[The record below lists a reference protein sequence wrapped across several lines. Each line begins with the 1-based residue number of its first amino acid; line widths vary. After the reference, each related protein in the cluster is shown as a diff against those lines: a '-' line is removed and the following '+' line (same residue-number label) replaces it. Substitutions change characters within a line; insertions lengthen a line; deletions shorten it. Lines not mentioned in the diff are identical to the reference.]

1 MAWVKQTL
9 TGIEFTVEAINMMCF
24 MMEEAAQ
31 AAMMA
36 HGMALQNLNMNL
48 AKEIREDTIQECLDH
63 LFEYWVLYCL
73 PMMPNAGAWQ
83 SFYHAYRL
91 FVLAEDAR
99 YENYTRLLALGIDPR
114 PGKNK
119 TKP

>member
-1 MAWVKQTL
+1 MAWVKQVL
-9 TGIEFTVEAINMMCF
+9 SGAEFTMEAINMMCF

-31 AAMMA
+31 TAMMA
-36 HGMALQNLNMNL
+36 HGMALQNLQMDL
-48 AKEIREDTIQECLDH
+48 AMEIRNKTIGECLDH
-63 LFEYWVLYCL
+63 LFEYWALYCL
-73 PMMPNAGAWQ
+73 PMMPNADAWQ

-91 FVLAEDAR
+91 FVLAEDER
-99 YENYTRLLALGIDPR
+99 YENYKRLLALGIDPR

>member
-1 MAWVKQTL
+1 MAWVKQVL
-9 TGIEFTVEAINMMCF
+9 TGAEFTMEAINMMCF

-36 HGMALQNLNMNL
+36 HGIAMQNLQLDL
-48 AKEIREDTIQECLDH
+48 AKEIRETSIEDCLGH
-63 LFEYWVLYCL
+63 LFEYWAVYCL

-83 SFYHAYRL
+83 AFYHAYRL
-91 FVLAEDAR
+91 FVLSEDAR
-99 YENYTRLLALGIDPR
+99 YDSYKRLLALGIDPR

>member
-1 MAWVKQTL
+1 MAWVKQVL
-9 TGIEFTVEAINMMCF
+9 RGAEFTMEAINMMCF

-31 AAMMA
+31 SALMGY
-36 HGMALQNLNMNL
+36 GMALQNLDMDL
-48 AKEIREDTIQECLDH
+48 AEEIRNGTMQECHDY
-63 LFEYWVLYCL
+63 LFEYWALYCL

-83 SFYHAYRL
+83 SFYHALHMSMINSDIR
-91 FVLAEDAR
+91 F
-99 YENYTRLLALGIDPR
+99 ENYKRLLALGIDPR

>member
-1 MAWVKQTL
+1 MAWVKQVL
-9 TGIEFTVEAINMMCF
+9 RGAEFTMEAINMMCF

-31 AAMMA
+31 AGLMG
-36 HGMALQNLNMNL
+36 HSVALSNLQMDL
-48 AKEIREDTIQECLDH
+48 AKEIRETTLEECH
-63 LFEYWVLYCL
+63 HFLFEYWALYCL

-83 SFYHAYRL
+83 SFYHALHLALLKSDIRYDNYERL
-91 FVLAEDAR
+91 IR
-99 YENYTRLLALGIDPR
+99 LGIDPR